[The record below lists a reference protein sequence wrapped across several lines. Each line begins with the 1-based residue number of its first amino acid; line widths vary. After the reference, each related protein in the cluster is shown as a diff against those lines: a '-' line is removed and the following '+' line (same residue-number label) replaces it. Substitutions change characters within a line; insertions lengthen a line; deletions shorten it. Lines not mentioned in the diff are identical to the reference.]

1 MTSAWWRLM
10 SMDSRS
16 ALPESAS
23 RDLPGTRRRCASSRW
38 RLFAITL
45 WTAFLGATMTLVVFV
60 ALLPEDATL
69 ALGDLSLG
77 FLCSWVLSM
86 VPISLALMLA
96 LPLERHGR

>member
-1 MTSAWWRLM
+1 
-10 SMDSRS
+10 MDSRS
-16 ALPESAS
+16 LRAEPAH
-23 RDLPGTRRRCASSRW
+23 RDLPGTRRRW
-38 RLFAITL
+38 WLFAITL
-45 WTAFLGATMTLVVFV
+45 WTAFLGATLTLVVFV
-60 ALLPEDATL
+60 ALLPEDASL